1 MAKQN
6 LILFGIDSLWSD
18 HMSCYGYNRLTTPH
32 IDKFATQGVLF
43 ENTFSAHIPTTPAYA
58 SMLTG
63 MDCFS
68 TDVVALRHRG
78 GLTEDVTT
86 LPEILSAEGYQSL
99 GKLGRA
105 PPAQSRIA
113 QRSDI
118 ARTGTPGRWRQ
129 TVFPIFAT
137 HGSARALFAAAT
149 VRFDV
154 LQQRPVRPVQNH
166 HGTGK
171 SIQAIS
177 RFSFE
182 LDAAGH
188 YRRRFC
194 SGAIRR

>member
-6 LILFGIDSLWSD
+6 VILFGIDSLWSD

-86 LPEILSAEGYQSL
+86 LPEILSAEGYE
-99 GKLGRA
+99 
-105 PPAQSRIA
+105 PCV
-113 QRSDI
+113 
-118 ARTGTPGRWRQ
+118 W
-129 TVFPIFAT
+129 
-137 HGSARALFAAAT
+137 AL
-149 VRFDV
+149 R
-154 LQQRPVRPVQNH
+154 
-166 HGTGK
+166 
-171 SIQAIS
+171 
-177 RFSFE
+177 
-182 LDAAGH
+182 
-188 YRRRFC
+188 
-194 SGAIRR
+194 AIRVLAALTNM